1 VFGSVAFRVSLKR
14 VLVISLF
21 AVALATAAAIVS
33 DASAGIGDAAC
44 PNAAGENTNTCPPGQ
59 VGVVYSIKFDLPP
72 GSGCSP
78 GDDKWTIISGTSPP
92 GLRLSS
98 DGTLS
103 GTPTQAGLYKFW
115 VEMRLP
121 DNDQCN
127 GTKDT
132 TEREFTL
139 EIRPGVPIPPRL
151 IIGPESVSPGTVGTA
166 YSAAMTANVADPK
179 SWSIVAGALPPG
191 LSLGTSNG
199 VISGTPTLA
208 SSYVFTV
215 KAAIADGRS
224 DTKTLAIDV
233 RERLT
238 ISGSGDLETRL
249 VRTEV
254 GVAFDAS
261 LSATGGFGTYNWS
274 VAGDLPPGL
283 NFAED
288 GAVSGRP
295 GVAGSFRF
303 NVIVSDSE
311 GRRAIYAARVLVA
324 ARLSIVSTRLR
335 AGTVGRFFSR
345 KVALAGG
352 IRPTHARVKRGSL
365 PRGILFK
372 RATGTFVG
380 KPTRA
385 GTWKIVIEVVDA
397 LGVKTRRSL
406 VLIVRA

>member
-1 VFGSVAFRVSLKR
+1 MTLRR
-14 VLVISLF
+14 VLVIPLL
-21 AVALATAAAIVS
+21 ALVLAAAAALVS
-33 DASAGIGDAAC
+33 NATAGIGDVAC
-44 PNAAGENTNTCPPGQ
+44 PNASGENTNTCPPGQ
-59 VGVVYSIKFDLPP
+59 VGVAYSIKFDLPP

-199 VISGTPTLA
+199 VIAGTPTLA
-208 SSYVFTV
+208 GSYVFTV

-224 DTKTLAIDV
+224 DTKALAIDV

-238 ISGSGDLETRL
+238 ISGSGDLQTRL

-261 LSATGGFGTYNWS
+261 LSATGGFGTYQWS
-274 VAGDLPPGL
+274 VEGDLPPGL
-283 NFAED
+283 SFDED
-288 GAVSGRP
+288 GVSGRP
-295 GVAGSFRF
+295 LQAGSFRF
-303 NVIVSDSE
+303 TVIVSDSE
-311 GRRAIYAARVLVA
+311 GRHAIYAARVIIA
-324 ARLSIVSTRLR
+324 GRLSIVGTRLR
-335 AGTVGRFFSR
+335 PGTVGRFFRR
-345 KVALAGG
+345 KIALAGG
-352 IRPTHARVKRGSL
+352 IGPTSARVKRGSL

-372 RATGTFVG
+372 RATGMFVG

>member
-1 VFGSVAFRVSLKR
+1 MVCRVSLR
-14 VLVISLF
+14 RFLVISFF
-21 AVALATAAAIVS
+21 AVALGAAAALVS
-33 DASAGIGDAAC
+33 DATAGIGDAAC
-44 PNAAGENTNTCPPGQ
+44 PNASGEGTNTCPPGQ
-59 VGVVYSIKFDLPP
+59 VGVAYSIKFDLPP

-78 GDDKWTIISGTSPP
+78 GDDTWTIIAGTLPP
-92 GLRLSS
+92 GLTLSS

-103 GTPTQAGLYKFW
+103 GAPTQAGLFKFW

-132 TEREFTL
+132 TQREFTL

-191 LSLGTSNG
+191 LSIGTSTG
-199 VISGTPTLA
+199 VIAGTPRLA
-208 SSYVFTV
+208 GSYILTV
-215 KAAIADGRS
+215 RAAIADGRS
-224 DTKTLAIDV
+224 DTKTLAIEV

-249 VRTEV
+249 ARTEV
-254 GVAFDAS
+254 GVVFDAA
-261 LSATGGFGTYNWS
+261 LLATGGFGTYNWS
-274 VAGDLPPGL
+274 VEGDVPPGL
-283 NFAED
+283 TFEED

-295 GVAGSFRF
+295 LQAGSFRF
-303 NVIVSDSE
+303 SVTVSDSE
-311 GRRAIYAARVLVA
+311 GRRAIYAARVIVA
-324 ARLSIVSTRLR
+324 ERLSIVSTRLR
-335 AGTVGRFFSR
+335 PGTVGRFFSR

-352 IRPTHARVKRGSL
+352 IRPTSVRVKRGSL

-380 KPTRA
+380 TPTRA